1 MDSQIASYSL
11 LYAEDDQ
18 WLAEPIIASLQKD
31 GYEVIYAH
39 DGFDALAKYRRL
51 HPDIILLDIRMP
63 GLDGYEV
70 AKEIRKEDP
79 GVPILFLTVLSV
91 VTVFVFLCGNAY
103 NTECSTVRTRR
114 HR

>member
-39 DGFDALAKYRRL
+39 DGFDALAK
-51 HPDIILLDIRMP
+51 
-63 GLDGYEV
+63 
-70 AKEIRKEDP
+70 
-79 GVPILFLTVLSV
+79 
-91 VTVFVFLCGNAY
+91 
-103 NTECSTVRTRR
+103 
-114 HR
+114 

>member
-63 GLDGYEV
+63 GLEDTRSP
-70 AKEIRKEDP
+70 RKSGRKTP
-79 GVPILFLTVLSV
+79 
-91 VTVFVFLCGNAY
+91 
-103 NTECSTVRTRR
+103 ECRFCS
-114 HR
+114 